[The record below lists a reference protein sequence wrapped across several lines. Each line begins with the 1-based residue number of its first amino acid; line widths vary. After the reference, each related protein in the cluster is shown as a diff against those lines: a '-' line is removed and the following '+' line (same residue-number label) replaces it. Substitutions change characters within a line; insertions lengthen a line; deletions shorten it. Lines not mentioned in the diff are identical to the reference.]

1 MQLVKFLV
9 ITVSTLVVRSVLNK
23 AHLIITAAFAA
34 VCYYLY
40 PQVESIYV
48 AAAITTG
55 INLIINVIH
64 MAWEAYWLFTTAIKA
79 EKLYAEASKL
89 DPRVSWTTESW
100 TQAEEAHN
108 ELYARMC
115 RVQDNFLFKG
125 QKEIVKVQTHNIDNT
140 RRICAQSRVDDR
152 AVSLAAQAQRRH
164 Y

>member
-9 ITVSTLVVRSVLNK
+9 ITIATLIVRSVLNK

-40 PQVESIYV
+40 PQVEAIYV

-55 INLIINVIH
+55 INLIINAIH

-100 TQAEEAHN
+100 TQAEEAHH
-108 ELYARMC
+108 ELYGRMH
-115 RVQDNFLFKG
+115 QLQNNFLFKS
-125 QKEIVKVQTHNIDNT
+125 QLEIVKIQQNNIDNT

-152 AVSLAAQAQRRH
+152 AVTLAAVAQRRH